1 MMAGDPVG
9 RSEDVIEELAPDLA
23 DVYDI
28 DLEIPE
34 IKGTMA
40 GYASM
45 GVAMEYRPPR
55 EDMDSDPGTVKV
67 REDSSWPQTSLAATV
82 GHELGHAALYQNS
95 DFGEMRDD
103 DSYDDRVL
111 RAMSEGIAQHFERTA
126 YRSLGK
132 QALQQYD
139 VSGAV
144 RYTFRYT
151 IKRGG
156 QRVWD
161 ATVGRRYPDVYSE
174 GRDLMTGMS
183 KEDVHDILTDPEEYY
198 HEIVDG
204 F

>member
-1 MMAGDPVG
+1 MYDDPVA
-9 RSEDVIEELAPDLA
+9 RSKDVIEELGPDLA

-28 DLEIPE
+28 DLDLPE

-40 GYASM
+40 GYAAM
-45 GVAMEYRPPR
+45 GVAMEYRPPH
-55 EDMDSDPGTVKV
+55 EADGDPGTVKV
-67 REDSSWPQTSLAATV
+67 REDTSWPQTSLAATV

-95 DFGEMRDD
+95 EFGEMREDD
-103 DSYDDRVL
+103 AYDDHVL
-111 RAMSEGIAQHFERTA
+111 RAISEGVAQHFERTA

-139 VSGAV
+139 VPGAV
-144 RYTFRYT
+144 RYSLRYT

-156 QRVWD
+156 QRLWD
-161 ATVGRRYPDVYSE
+161 ATIGRRYPDVYSE

-183 KEDVHDILTDPEEYY
+183 RDDVQAVLTDPEEYY
-198 HEIVDG
+198 HEIVDE